1 MRAMIS
7 ADMEGAT
14 GVTYPLDVEPRGDE
28 WHRFRKLFT
37 ADANAV
43 ALGLLEAGI
52 EDVVINE
59 AHASM
64 RNILLEELDDRVRL
78 LTGRHKPLGMMQGIE
93 GADAVV
99 FLGYHAGAGE
109 KGVLSHT
116 YLGNSILGVWLDGEP
131 ASEGYL
137 NAALA
142 EEHGVPVIMVTG
154 DDKACED
161 ALRYAP
167 EAEHVAVKEYV
178 SRYTAICLPP
188 ATTFRLQRE
197 AAGRAATRAGRT
209 EALARPH
216 RIEVEFDAVQLA
228 DATANIPTVEQ
239 TGDRRVAFDAPT
251 MTDAM
256 KAFKIVS
263 SIAAAAREVFYD

>member
-52 EDVVINE
+52 EDIVINE

-93 GADAVV
+93 GTDAVV

-116 YLGNSILGVWLDGEP
+116 YLGNSILGVWLDGQP

-142 EEHGVPVIMVTG
+142 KEHGVPVIMVTG

-167 EAEHVAVKEYV
+167 DAEHVAVKEYV

-188 ATTFRLQRE
+188 ARTFELQRE

-251 MTDAM
+251 MTEAM